1 MAPDGRPRLV
11 LVVAATDAGVIGR
24 DGALP
29 WHLPA
34 DLKRFKAI
42 TLGKPILMGRRTYES
57 IGRPLPGRTNLV
69 LTRSPGWHADGVE
82 VVHSLEEA
90 VARAGT
96 APELMVIG
104 GAELYRIALPVAQR
118 IELTRVHA
126 EVEGDTFLP
135 ALDPGEWREVARE
148 EHAPDERNALPMSF
162 VTLARAGGE

>member
-1 MAPDGRPRLV
+1 MPPPGQPRLV
-11 LVVAATDAGVIGR
+11 LVVAANDAGVIGR

-69 LTRSPGWHADGVE
+69 LTRSADWRAEGVL

-90 VARAGT
+90 RAKAAD

-104 GAELYRIALPVAQR
+104 GAELYRIALPHADR

-126 EVEGDTFLP
+126 DVSGDTFLP
-135 ALDPGEWREVARE
+135 AFDPGEWRETASER
-148 EHAPDERNALPMSF
+148 HAPDERNALPMTF
-162 VTLARAGGE
+162 VTLERVR